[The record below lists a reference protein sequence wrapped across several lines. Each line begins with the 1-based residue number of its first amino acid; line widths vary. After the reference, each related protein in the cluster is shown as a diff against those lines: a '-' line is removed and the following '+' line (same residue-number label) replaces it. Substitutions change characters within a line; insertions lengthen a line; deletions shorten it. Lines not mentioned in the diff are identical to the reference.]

1 MIKPDLYHKSH
12 HAIKQHVG
20 KLIREFSN
28 KFQWG
33 NEDKDVFCDVG
44 TGPGDFFVDHIYPLV
59 KSKCKK
65 IILADISKDMIDY
78 CQKNF
83 HISEKF
89 EYKIFDIAA
98 KSGVP
103 AEVEGKIDHV
113 TSMLVM
119 HWVSDIRKALKNT
132 FDLLSPNGG
141 DCVIVF
147 FAFNT
152 IFNAC
157 NELSTSPKW
166 YPYTRGEDNFML
178 TFENSKDC
186 KAEFSEMMKAAGF
199 ENIRVDME
207 STVYDYETEE
217 GLKGNKNGVAKDGYY
232 NQTYVRADS
241 N

>member
-1 MIKPDLYHKSH
+1 MLGGSEINDEHTH
-12 HAIKQHVG
+12 HCTV
-20 KLIREFSN
+20 FSYIASICL
-28 KFQWG
+28 
-33 NEDKDVFCDVG
+33 E
-44 TGPGDFFVDHIYPLV
+44 IMR
-59 KSKCKK
+59 KC
-65 IILADISKDMIDY
+65 
-78 CQKNF
+78 
-83 HISEKF
+83 
-89 EYKIFDIAA
+89 
-98 KSGVP
+98 V
-103 AEVEGKIDHV
+103 
-113 TSMLVM
+113 
-119 HWVSDIRKALKNT
+119 KALKNT

-217 GLKGNKNGVAKDGYY
+217 GLKENMISVCHALDFIPESRHSEFMDELGDILAQLAAERLNTDPQRTGSILSADVIVAYGQKMSVNKI
-232 NQTYVRADS
+232 
-241 N
+241 